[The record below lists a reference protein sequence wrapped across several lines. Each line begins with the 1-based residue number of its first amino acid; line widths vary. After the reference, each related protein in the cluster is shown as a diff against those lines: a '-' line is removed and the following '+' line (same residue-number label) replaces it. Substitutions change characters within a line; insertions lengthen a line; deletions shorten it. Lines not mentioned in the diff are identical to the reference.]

1 MFLLEL
7 AEEAIPMMNSMCDL
21 AAELVPTAQMLCAG
35 RGIEIGVALLEIHI
49 LACAGYLGHPLGF
62 EG

>member
-1 MFLLEL
+1 LEVFLLEL

-49 LACAGYLGHPLGF
+49 LAPFKTKFLMF
-62 EG
+62 SS